1 MAIRAERM
9 ALDLS
14 EISEL
19 LTYTLCALRYALC
32 IEYCSTICKQLTMLD
47 SGCSMLDKCNSEGSE
62 FLSAIEYRETSIQ
75 HPVSEPVS
83 RNSQPDLAFQH
94 PV

>member
-1 MAIRAERM
+1 MPDGGFRIESAAHRAERM

-32 IEYCSTICKQLTMLD
+32 AIASSIVTRNAQPRPPRL
-47 SGCSMLDKCNSEGSE
+47 SG
-62 FLSAIEYRETSIQ
+62 
-75 HPVSEPVS
+75 S
-83 RNSQPDLAFQH
+83 RWMAGRNAQPATRSPQPDLALEH
-94 PV
+94 LA